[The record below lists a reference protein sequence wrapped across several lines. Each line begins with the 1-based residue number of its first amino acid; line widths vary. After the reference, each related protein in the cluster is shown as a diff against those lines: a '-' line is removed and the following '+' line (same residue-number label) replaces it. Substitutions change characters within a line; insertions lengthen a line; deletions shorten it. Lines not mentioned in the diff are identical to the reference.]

1 MEYMGNKEYWDKKF
15 AARGNQLMNPESVLV
30 ENIQYLKRGTLLDI
44 ACGDGRNT
52 MYLLEQGF
60 QVTGVDFSREALDR
74 LSYFARMKNYKV
86 DTMQIDLSKEDAFST
101 LGTYDSIII
110 NHYRLGA
117 EKLMQL
123 EHHLTEGGVLFISG
137 FGHKHHVD
145 SKIRSEDLI
154 MPDDFAVIEESFEL
168 LKYSEIDNE
177 IGFLV
182 TYLYKKNRN

>member
-1 MEYMGNKEYWDKKF
+1 MEYMGNKEFWDEKF
-15 AARGNQLMNPESVLV
+15 ASRGNQLMNPEPALV
-30 ENIQYLKRGTLLDI
+30 ENIQYLKRGRLLDI

-86 DTMQIDLSKEDAFST
+86 DTKQIDLSKEDSFST

-110 NHYRLGA
+110 NHYRLDA
-117 EKLMQL
+117 EKLIQL
-123 EHHLTEGGVLFISG
+123 EHHLSDGGVLFISG

-154 MPDDFAVIEESFEL
+154 MPNDFTIIEESFEL
-168 LKYSEIDNE
+168 LKYSEIVNE

-182 TYLYKKNRN
+182 TYVFIKIK